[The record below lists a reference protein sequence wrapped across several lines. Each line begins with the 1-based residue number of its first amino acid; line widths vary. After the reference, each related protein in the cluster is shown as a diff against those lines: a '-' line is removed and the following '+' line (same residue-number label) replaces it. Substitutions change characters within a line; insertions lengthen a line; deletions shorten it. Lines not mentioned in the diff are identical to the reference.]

1 MPRQRR
7 NINRRNAVLDGANVP
22 AEPTDY
28 RAMSTEALRLMLGER
43 HLQQTGNRRELI
55 LRLQQNVQQRPPA
68 SQSASTSSNSSIA
81 TGVPH
86 AELAALIASIVD
98 ERMNRQLIQDG
109 GASNAQL
116 TQPSPPSNL
125 QDSLKTERDCSHR
138 QLFRPLWDSS
148 VWRNNQR
155 SGSDEKYACTLILA
169 LA

>member
-1 MPRQRR
+1 MAPMYQQ
-7 NINRRNAVLDGANVP
+7 N
-22 AEPTDY
+22 
-28 RAMSTEALRLMLGER
+28 
-43 HLQQTGNRRELI
+43 QQTTAPCLLKLFASCWENVTSSKPGIAANLSCDYNRMCSKD
-55 LRLQQNVQQRPPA
+55 PPA
-68 SQSASTSSNSSIA
+68 SQSASASSNSSIA
-81 TGVPH
+81 TGLPH

-98 ERMNRQLIQDG
+98 ERMNRPLIQDG

-116 TQPSPPSNL
+116 TRPSPPSNL

-138 QLFRPLWDSS
+138 QLFRPLWGSS